1 MKDEWANTWHDLIC
15 ESEQLIE
22 AIGEGGSEC
31 FTQSE
36 LMSMNIKAIHLEKQ
50 AEAIAKAWKRNR
62 ADEIRRVAIERD
74 KTINPIKTEIKL

>member
-1 MKDEWANTWHDLIC
+1 MKDEWATTWYDLIS

-31 FTQSE
+31 FTPSQ

-50 AEAIAKAWKRNR
+50 AEAIAKAWRQNRSDNLYELAVKRYR
-62 ADEIRRVAIERD
+62 EI
-74 KTINPIKTEIKL
+74 IN